1 MKKYTK
7 KEIEKTLDI
16 VREAMEGEGDVVVVT
31 DKVRVVKGNPVGV
44 MANICG
50 VMSTIKD
57 TDVLGK
63 IVVTAGI
70 NAIKD
75 ELVEPTE
82 DEKEE
87 AVEDLV
93 EMLIDAVKNK

>member
-7 KEIEKTLDI
+7 KEIEKTLSI
-16 VREAMEGEGDVVVVT
+16 VKEAMEGEGDVVVTT
-31 DKVRVVKGNPVGV
+31 DKVQVVKGNPVGV
-44 MANICG
+44 MVSICR
-50 VMSTIKD
+50 VMDTIKN

-70 NAIKD
+70 KAMED
-75 ELVEPTE
+75 ELSEPTE
-82 DEKEE
+82 EEKEN

-93 EMLIDAVKNK
+93 EMLIDATKNL